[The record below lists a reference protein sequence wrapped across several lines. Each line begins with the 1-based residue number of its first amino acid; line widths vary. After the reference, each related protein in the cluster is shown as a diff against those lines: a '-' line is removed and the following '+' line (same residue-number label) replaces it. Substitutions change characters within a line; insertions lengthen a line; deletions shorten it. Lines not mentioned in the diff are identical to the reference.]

1 MYFLFLG
8 TFFFALNWKLDIY
21 QSKIWNFFHVG
32 QNWKANAKKVKM
44 EGKKDKKQKNKKR
57 IQHFLCE
64 KQKTTDTPKMAKSSK
79 NNYT

>member
-1 MYFLFLG
+1 
-8 TFFFALNWKLDIY
+8 
-21 QSKIWNFFHVG
+21 
-32 QNWKANAKKVKM
+32 M
-44 EGKKDKKQKNKKR
+44 EAKKDKTQKNKKR